1 MLLNYT
7 RTLAGYT
14 NILVYGSEI
23 QPGCKII
30 ANGTSTDAV
39 ITIDF
44 GQDLCTV
51 GKTVSLGEGI
61 ILIGN
66 DDIVSFG
73 TPYKDIVFVM
83 SDCDDVIT
91 IFKTY
96 SNALSVEV
104 LGHGGDDKIV
114 LGDSNR
120 PLDTIIFAN
129 IIIDGGQGSRDV
141 LTIHDEGSKESKAVA
156 MHSMML
162 TGIHGSGSQ
171 TILYSGIE
179 SINLLLGSA
188 STQVDISSTENDV
201 SLTIITQ
208 GKHSLIT
215 QTGGIRLNRI
225 KCSIVIITF

>member
-44 GQDLCTV
+44 GQHSCTI

-66 DDIVSFG
+66 DEIVSFG

-83 SDCDDVIT
+83 SDCDDVIN
-91 IFKTY
+91 INKTY

-129 IIIDGGQGSRDV
+129 IIIDGGGDTDLLMIHSQSYVQIRSTMISGIQGS
-141 LTIHDEGSKESKAVA
+141 EGPIISYLDDIDMS
-156 MHSMML
+156 
-162 TGIHGSGSQ
+162 
-171 TILYSGIE
+171 
-179 SINLLLGSA
+179 LGSSPA
-188 STQVDISSTENDV
+188 QVDVFSTAKEALFT
-201 SLTIITQ
+201 LTTQ
-208 GKHSLIT
+208 GKLTHVP
-215 QTGGIRLNRI
+215 N
-225 KCSIVIITF
+225 IILVDGYHL

>member
-66 DDIVSFG
+66 DEIVSFG

-129 IIIDGGQGSRDV
+129 IIIDGGGDTDLLMIHSQSYVQIRSTMISGIQGS
-141 LTIHDEGSKESKAVA
+141 EGPIIS
-156 MHSMML
+156 
-162 TGIHGSGSQ
+162 
-171 TILYSGIE
+171 YF
-179 SINLLLGSA
+179 NLDDIDMSLGSSPA
-188 STQVDISSTENDV
+188 QVDVFSTAKEALFT
-201 SLTIITQ
+201 LTTQ
-208 GKHSLIT
+208 GKLTHVP
-215 QTGGIRLNRI
+215 N
-225 KCSIVIITF
+225 IILVDGYHL